1 MKRVVKSSKK
11 TKREEILDAGIRLFA
26 RLPFSEIT
34 IAAVAREA
42 NCGHSLVY
50 HYFKNIN
57 EIYDD
62 SITYVTNLLI
72 PFITQIEKCTI
83 SPELA
88 FVGGISRLV
97 DALKDQKMD
106 AYYLSLVS
114 FSHIQAPYSEKL
126 VKVRKAW
133 NKAFLR
139 IISDAQ
145 KNGALITSMTAE
157 SILRSIIVM
166 FQGLVSAQ
174 IFNNAGKRNAFRA
187 SDLYLPFLKGAH

>member
-1 MKRVVKSSKK
+1 MKRVVKGSKK

-97 DALKDQKMD
+97 DALKDQKME
-106 AYYLSLVS
+106 AYYLSVVS

-126 VKVRKAW
+126 AKVRKGW

-139 IISDAQ
+139 IISDSQ
-145 KNGALITSMTAE
+145 TNGTLITSMSAE
-157 SILRSIIVM
+157 AILRSIVVM